1 MRFLYVAKIL
11 DFMRNGIVGYTWKC
25 MEYALPDVIIII
37 VHEPPFS

>member
-11 DFMRNGIVGYTWKC
+11 DFMRNGIGYTWKC